1 MGELDIRLGEIPV
14 EKLSGMTIHI
24 DDKALYIHGIPE
36 EIFDK
41 LTKVENAE
49 VNTRISVSQWVE
61 LKGRSIVFFK
71 SP

>member
-1 MGELDIRLGEIPV
+1 MGELDIRLGEIPA
-14 EKLSGMTIHI
+14 EKLSRMTIHI
-24 DDKALYIHGIPE
+24 DDNALYIHGIPE

-41 LTKVENAE
+41 LTKVENVE
-49 VNTRISVSQWVE
+49 VNTKFSVSQWVE